1 MFPCTHTSYRVH
13 ACPFT
18 FNGSPYDLYQSCLSR
33 YLPLLYVSFYTFC
46 YFCFL
51 IYSPVNAILFI
62 RNLIAASSF
71 EQRDKS
77 RTHGRNPILK
87 VIVSA
92 LDKVTFSNTSESTD
106 TFELKMI
113 KPSSNLKNTN
123 GVICEHYKR
132 SNIKILEVTFL
143 DVISSFFVLMN
154 FTVRLYYL
162 NFLMPV
168 HHITSHHI
176 TSHHIMLCYIAQY

>member
-1 MFPCTHTSYRVH
+1 MLVTIFLHSLLTSTCFVI
-13 ACPFT
+13 
-18 FNGSPYDLYQSCLSR
+18 
-33 YLPLLYVSFYTFC
+33 SFC
-46 YFCFL
+46 HL
-51 IYSPVNAILFI
+51 IYSPVDAILLSCILTCLSCRSF

-132 SNIKILEVTFL
+132 SNIKILEVTFFIL
-143 DVISSFFVLMN
+143 IY
-154 FTVRLYYL
+154 FTVRLHYL
-162 NFLMPV
+162 NLLIPL
-168 HHITSHHI
+168 HHITLYYVI
-176 TSHHIMLCYIAQY
+176 LRNTSCHVKR